1 MNVRFYKTIVAT
13 VGPLYRLAFPSRI
26 YGAENIPAEGGVVI
40 CANHQHFLD
49 CVCLAAQLRKRRL
62 TFLAKAE
69 ALKNPLFNRIL
80 GDKGMGAIPI
90 KRGEADLTAMRAALK
105 AVADG
110 EALAIF
116 PQGTRSRDN
125 SPTPML
131 NGVSMIAVRAGA
143 PIVPIFIEGPYRF
156 FRRFDVRVGKP
167 VDISDLGRR
176 CDAATLEEVTRRIEN
191 AVWSMREDR

>member
-1 MNVRFYKTIVAT
+1 MNIGFYKLILATI
-13 VGPLYRLAFPSRI
+13 GPLYRFAFPGRVF
-26 YGAENIPAEGGVVI
+26 GAENIPEEGGVVI

-49 CVCLAAQLRKRRL
+49 CVCLVAHLRKRRY

-69 ALKNPLFNRIL
+69 AMKHPLANLIL
-80 GDKGMGAIPI
+80 GEKGMGAIPV

-105 AVADG
+105 AVAGG

-131 NGVSMIAVRAGA
+131 NGVSMIAMRAGA
-143 PIVPIFIEGPYRF
+143 PIVPVFIEGPYRF
-156 FRRFDVRVGKP
+156 FHRFDVRVGKP
-167 VDISDLGRR
+167 VDISDLGRK
-176 CDAATLEEVTRRIEN
+176 CDSATLSEVTRRIEN
-191 AVWSMREDR
+191 AVWSMREA